1 MRKQVNMF
9 DEARRQSPLFWFYA
23 SERANRRDQ
32 KKQTATISDV
42 WQCQF
47 FSRLHS
53 TVASVGDVLA
63 FASFVFRFVMILRND
78 IPSTY
83 WALVAAQPERLRK
96 VTIELSQGPMS
107 LPKNALSPPER
118 YGPGW
123 HGLQGGDGLGRAE
136 GMDMA
141 GPTLAPSRREAT
153 ACLKG
158 CG

>member
-1 MRKQVNMF
+1 MCG
-9 DEARRQSPLFWFYA
+9 SA
-23 SERANRRDQ
+23 SL
-32 KKQTATISDV
+32 T
-42 WQCQF
+42 
-47 FSRLHS
+47 RLHS
-53 TVASVGDVLA
+53 TVASVGNVLA

-83 WALVAAQPERLRK
+83 WVFLGAQQPAA
-96 VTIELSQGPMS
+96 IELSQGPMS

-118 YGPGW
+118 YGPRC